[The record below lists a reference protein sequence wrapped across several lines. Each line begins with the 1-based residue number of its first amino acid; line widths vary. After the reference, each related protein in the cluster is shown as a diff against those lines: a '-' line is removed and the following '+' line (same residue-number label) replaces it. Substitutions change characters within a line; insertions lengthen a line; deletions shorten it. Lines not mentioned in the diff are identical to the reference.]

1 MKTALAMAVLLW
13 ACGATFAQEAQKQP
27 PPPPPPQKAEE
38 PKKPD
43 PAPPKPAEAA
53 PQQKPPA
60 PPAPPKA
67 DPPAKPAEEPVPKW
81 QEFCCFEKGRVERDG
96 LVTVI
101 FELSH
106 VPQAAAA
113 GIPSHELQG
122 IEEYQKMLLPH
133 VTPGKGRIEVSNRL
147 NSLALTDTKENIR
160 HVERILHL
168 IHSPSAPIMI
178 EAKVVELRWDKEIQI
193 GMQGDINPQ
202 AGLWVQHAGSEAFLK
217 EIRAQFN
224 PTAALT
230 TPFQG
235 STFRFQSTSA
245 HRGTISGIIQAFVE
259 QGQAQILSQPRIL
272 VRADKTAT
280 IFAGEEVPTPTGWQ
294 VQPAGTFTSFAYKQ
308 AGIKLEVSPRIASPG
323 QVAMRF
329 KPDVTTTF
337 GYVQVASGVQAPQFT
352 VRNAQTDLLVRSG
365 QEVVIG
371 GLYRKEKSTI
381 RRGLPFVSDIP
392 ILGYLFGK
400 YEDYDIIQE
409 VIFFI
414 KPTVILSEADLPVE
428 PTRPDF
434 NR

>member
-1 MKTALAMAVLLW
+1 
-13 ACGATFAQEAQKQP
+13 
-27 PPPPPPQKAEE
+27 
-38 PKKPD
+38 
-43 PAPPKPAEAA
+43 
-53 PQQKPPA
+53 
-60 PPAPPKA
+60 
-67 DPPAKPAEEPVPKW
+67 
-81 QEFCCFEKGRVERDG
+81 VERDG
-96 LVTVI
+96 LVTVVY
-101 FELSH
+101 ELSH
-106 VPQAAAA
+106 TPQAAAA

-122 IEEYQKMLLPH
+122 IEEFQKMLHPH

-147 NSLALTDTKENIR
+147 NSLAITDVKENIR
-160 HVERILHL
+160 HVERILQL

-178 EAKVVELRWDKEIQI
+178 EAKVVELRWDKDLQI
-193 GMQGDINPQ
+193 GMEGDIN
-202 AGLWVQHAGSEAFLK
+202 AGAAVWTQHADSESFLR
-217 EIRAQFN
+217 EIRTRFN
-224 PTAALT
+224 PQAALT
-230 TPFQG
+230 SPFQG
-235 STFRFQSTSA
+235 STFRFNSVSA
-245 HRGTISGIIQAFVE
+245 HRGTIGGLIQMFVE

-280 IFAGEEVPTPTGWQ
+280 IFAGDEVPTPTGWQ

-308 AGIKLEVSPRIASPG
+308 AGIRLEVSPRIASPG

-329 KPDVTTTF
+329 KPEVTTVF
-337 GYVQVASGVQAPQFT
+337 GYIQVAPGTQAPQFT

-381 RRGLPFVSDIP
+381 RRGLPFLSDIP

-400 YEDYDIIQE
+400 YEDNDIIQE